1 MNRKYIL
8 KKVKFK
14 MEAAK
19 FDDALK
25 CFKFYFSDIEEFDM
39 ARINHI
45 KDAFA
50 AFDFE
55 TVQDDDG
62 NIVSLKTINGEM
74 PDWFY
79 LFVKSI
85 ERQVVEPSEIKFYYE
100 DDGIM
105 REYTFYHKCF
115 EYFNVDESIPVEHTT
130 TEEERKN
137 KTNYML
143 LDRCRSDCKYF
154 LGYGNRNEKTLWG
167 GNVPNHISSMR
178 KLYCLLPVKPNWI
191 TMRKIKEYEK
201 LMSGILVLD
210 KETEERYYGR

>member
-1 MNRKYIL
+1 MKRKYIL
-8 KKVKFK
+8 KKIKFK
-14 MEAAK
+14 MEASK

-25 CFKFYFSDIEEFDM
+25 CFKFYFSDVEEFDM
-39 ARINHI
+39 KGINHI
-45 KDAFA
+45 KDAFS

-79 LFVKSI
+79 MFVKSI
-85 ERQVVEPSEIKFYYE
+85 ERQVVEPSEIKYYYE

-115 EYFNVDESIPVEHTT
+115 EYFNKDESIPKEHIT
-130 TEEERKN
+130 TEEETKH
-137 KTNYML
+137 KSDYML
-143 LDRCRSDCKYF
+143 LDRCRTDCEYF
-154 LGYGNRNEKTLWG
+154 LGYGNRNENVIWG
-167 GNVPNHISSMR
+167 GSVPRHME
-178 KLYCLLPVKPNWI
+178 KMKELYCLLPVKPDWI
-191 TMRKIKEYEK
+191 TMRRITEYEK

-210 KETEERYYGR
+210 KETEEQKWT